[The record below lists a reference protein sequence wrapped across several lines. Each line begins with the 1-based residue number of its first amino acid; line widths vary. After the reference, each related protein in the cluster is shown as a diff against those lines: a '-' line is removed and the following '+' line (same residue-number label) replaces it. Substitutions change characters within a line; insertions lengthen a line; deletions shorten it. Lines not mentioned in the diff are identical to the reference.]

1 MPNRGD
7 STTIA
12 GSASIEHDFVG
23 RDQTSTGQ
31 SVHIA
36 MERIAEVSALETDQ
50 IRRLSEQIDRLST
63 EVTALTRALI
73 GDQRYGSTGLVQ
85 QVKEMAETNVH
96 RERWRQ
102 LSVGVLVLVATS
114 QVAQWYLIWRIYVLY
129 WAIVGAV
136 G

>member
-1 MPNRGD
+1 MSQGD
-7 STTIA
+7 STHIA
-12 GSASIEHDFVG
+12 GNAAVEHDFVG
-23 RDQTSTGQ
+23 RDQLSTGQ

-36 MERIAEVSALETDQ
+36 MERLTEVSAHEANQ
-50 IRRLSEQIDRLST
+50 IGRLSEQIDRLST

-85 QVKEMAETNVH
+85 QVKEMAESNVN

-102 LSVGVLVLVATS
+102 LSVWVLVLVATS
-114 QVAQWYLIWRIYVLY
+114 QVAQWFLIWRIYVLY